1 MKIEFTKKPKNVTII
16 EGFPGIGLIG
26 TIVTEFLIDH
36 LDAEK
41 IGTIWFDDLAPIL
54 AIHDGKV
61 LDPLAVY
68 YSKKYNLVIFHAL
81 TQVAGMEWKIADAL
95 NKVAKELSAKE
106 IISVEGV
113 GAVGK
118 EGGEGGVFI
127 YSDKNL
133 KSWEKAGASEMSEG
147 IVMGVTAALL
157 SKVKGVKLSCLFAET
172 HSALPDSRA
181 SAKVIEML
189 DAYLNLKVDYKPLLK
204 KAEEFEGKLKGL
216 MSQTK
221 KSSALREKKRTMDY
235 LG

>member
-16 EGFPGIGLIG
+16 EGFPGVGLIG

-36 LDAEK
+36 LKAEK

-54 AIHDGKV
+54 AIHAGKV

-81 TQVAGMEWKIADAL
+81 TPVAGMEWKIADSL
-95 NKVAKELSAKE
+95 NKVAKELKAKE

-113 GAVGK
+113 GGVGK
-118 EGGEGGVFI
+118 EGGGSGVFI
-127 YSDKNL
+127 YSAKNS
-133 KSWEKAGASEMSEG
+133 KKWKKAGANEMEEG
-147 IVMGVTAALL
+147 IIMGVTAALL
-157 SKVKGVKLSCLFAET
+157 SKCKGIKLSCIFAET
-172 HSALPDSRA
+172 ASALPDSRA

-189 DAYLNLKVDYKPLLK
+189 DSYLGLKVDYKPLLE

-216 MSQTK
+216 MKQTK
-221 KSSALREKKRTMDY
+221 KAGDLKEKKEIDY